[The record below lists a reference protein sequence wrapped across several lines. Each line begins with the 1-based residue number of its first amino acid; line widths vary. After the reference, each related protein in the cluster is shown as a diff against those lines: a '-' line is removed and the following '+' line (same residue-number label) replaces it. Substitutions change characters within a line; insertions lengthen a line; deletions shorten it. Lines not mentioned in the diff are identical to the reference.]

1 MNKKLDILIPVYN
14 ESQVIVKTIKQI
26 LDNVKCNYEI
36 CICYDYDEDPTLD
49 IIEKNFKDNS
59 KINFTKNNSKGFNQ
73 ALISGINKTQGDA
86 VLIYMADDHEN
97 YELVDKCYDKF
108 KAGFDVVCPSRFIE
122 GGKME
127 GNTFIKK
134 ILTRLA
140 SFFFNYF
147 TTFPIKDSTNA
158 FRLFSRAL
166 LKKIDFE
173 SNKGF
178 SLCFEITAKAH
189 RLGYKI
195 IEVPSIWIQRKQ
207 GESRF
212 KIFSF
217 LPPYM
222 KWLFYIIKTS
232 IFFKK

>member
-1 MNKKLDILIPVYN
+1 MNNKLDILIPVYN

-108 KAGFDVVCPSRFIE
+108 KAGFDVI
-122 GGKME
+122 
-127 GNTFIKK
+127 
-134 ILTRLA
+134 
-140 SFFFNYF
+140 F
-147 TTFPIKDSTNA
+147 T
-158 FRLFSRAL
+158 
-166 LKKIDFE
+166 
-173 SNKGF
+173 
-178 SLCFEITAKAH
+178 
-189 RLGYKI
+189 
-195 IEVPSIWIQRKQ
+195 
-207 GESRF
+207 
-212 KIFSF
+212 
-217 LPPYM
+217 
-222 KWLFYIIKTS
+222 
-232 IFFKK
+232 